1 MRSYIKLSL
10 AVLSA
15 LAVVVNG
22 TDNNAIA
29 DSLGL
34 HLSLRTE
41 ILFLPDPNYENF
53 TQRHSSFANPS
64 YNIAIKPATTQD
76 VSKIVKYAN
85 EHNFTYMA
93 TGGGHGI
100 SRGFSHVQGAIDIDL
115 GKFNKT
121 QLYLD
126 DNLVTVGA
134 ANVLADF
141 AETLYKAGKE
151 IPTGNSPCVSAI
163 GATIGAGVG
172 PMQGLRGL
180 MIDSLR
186 SVLMVTP
193 NGDIV
198 TASKTENPDL
208 FWAIRGAGA
217 NFGIITEATYEV
229 YDATNNGQHI
239 NADFVY
245 GPESAHGVFAV
256 MSHWDSDDVYP
267 KEMSMSVTLGVNS
280 TTRLPF
286 ISVSVYYFGPYEA
299 AKPYL
304 QALVDIE
311 PVRWHN
317 ASLGW
322 DGMTQAA
329 GFGQTF
335 AKACVRGR
343 YTSHYTAGLN
353 QTDVHTW
360 KTVFRQFASWS
371 GPRPWFQ
378 GSIILQRYNAKVTQ
392 QVPEADCGA
401 YPWRDIGTL
410 VLMANTY
417 DGPAHDAEVDGFY
430 RTLRESIYKG
440 SGFSSPHVY
449 INFGNGDEGTE
460 AWYGPSL
467 PRLRKLKQKWDPRGR
482 FGPGFPIPPES
493 GVHFCFDT

>member
-1 MRSYIKLSL
+1 MRCYTKLSL
-10 AVLSA
+10 AVISA
-15 LAVVVNG
+15 LAFVAQG
-22 TDNNAIA
+22 ADNNAIA
-29 DSLGL
+29 ESLGL

-41 ILFLPDPNYENF
+41 ILFPPDPNYVLDF
-53 TQRHSSFANPS
+53 TQRHSSFAMPT
-64 YNIAIKPATTQD
+64 YGMAIKPATIQD
-76 VSKIVKYAN
+76 VANIVKYAN

-93 TGGGHGI
+93 TGGGHGTSTGLARI
-100 SRGFSHVQGAIDIDL
+100 QGAIDIDL

-121 QLYLD
+121 QLD
-126 DNLVTVGA
+126 AKSNLVTVGA

-141 AETLYKAGKE
+141 ADTLYKAGKE

-172 PMQGLRGL
+172 PMQGLHGL

-193 NGDIV
+193 DGDIV
-198 TASKTENPDL
+198 TASKTENADL

-245 GPESAHGVFAV
+245 ESGSAAGLW
-256 MSHWDSDDVYP
+256 MLMRSWDLDDVYP
-267 KEMSMSVTLGVNS
+267 KEMSTSITIGVNS
-280 TTRLPF
+280 TTRLPY
-286 ISVSVYYFGPYEA
+286 ISASVYYFGPYEV

-304 QALVDIE
+304 QKFVGLK

-317 ASLGW
+317 ETVGW
-322 DGMTQAA
+322 NSMTQAA

-335 AKACVRGR
+335 AKACVKGK
-343 YTSHYTAGLN
+343 YTSHYMAGLN
-353 QTDVHTW
+353 HTDVDTW
-360 KTVFRQFASWS
+360 ASVLSSFELWAR
-371 GPRPWFQ
+371 PRPWFQ
-378 GSIILQRYNAKVTQ
+378 GSIILQRYNAKVTK
-392 QVPEADCGA
+392 QVAEADRGS

-417 DGPAHDAEVDGFY
+417 DGPAHDAEVNNFY
-430 RTLRESIYKG
+430 KLLRDNIYKG
-440 SGFSSPHVY
+440 SGFASPHIY
-449 INFGNGDEGTE
+449 INYGNGDEGPE

-467 PRLRKLKQKWDPRGR
+467 PRLRQLKQKWDPQSR
-482 FGPGFPIPPES
+482 FGPGFPVPPEPR
-493 GVHFCFDT
+493 GRFCF